1 MPSTFRIGTATQRA
15 ARPAEQPAAQPATRR
30 AALVATAFAAALT
43 TLAPFA
49 ASAQAWPEKTV
60 RMVIPFPPGGTL
72 DKVGRMLAQRLQDQF
87 GQTFVVENKPGGNGV
102 IGGDAVAKAPADG
115 YTLLFNASTFVT
127 APMTMK
133 SVPYKVQT
141 DFVPISLVAQAPLSI
156 AIGNKVGVSDLKG
169 LIAAAKANPGK
180 LNFATGSIGS
190 AGHLCTVRLE
200 QAAGISVT
208 VVPYKG
214 TAPAFQD
221 LIGGQIEGFI
231 DPVLGSVQFH
241 RTGQLKVVAVTAGK
255 RLPNLSDVA
264 TASETVPGF
273 ECASWYGL
281 WAPAKTANDIVVKLN
296 AAVNKALAADMADK
310 LLADGLVPGGGS
322 PADFAKFQ
330 ADDIAS
336 SGKVIADR
344 KISID

>member
-1 MPSTFRIGTATQRA
+1 MQKTFNLT
-15 ARPAEQPAAQPATRR
+15 
-30 AALVATAFAAALT
+30 LVAAITALMAAG
-43 TLAPFA
+43 
-49 ASAQAWPEKTV
+49 AQAQTWPDRTV

-72 DKVGRMLAQRLQDQF
+72 DKVGRMLAQRLGEQF
-87 GQTFVVENKPGGNGV
+87 GQTFIVDNKPGGNGV

-156 AIGNKVGVSDLKG
+156 ALSGKLGIGDLPA
-169 LIAAAKANPGK
+169 LVAAAKAQPGRM
-180 LNFATGSIGS
+180 NFAVGSIGS

-200 QAAGISVT
+200 QAAGIQVSI
-208 VVPYKG
+208 VPYKG

-241 RTGQLKVVAVTAGK
+241 RNGQLKVAAVTSAK
-255 RLPNLSDVA
+255 RLPNLPDVP
-264 TASETVPGF
+264 TASESIAGF
-273 ECASWYGL
+273 TCASWYGL
-281 WAPAKTANDIVVKLN
+281 WAPAKTAPDIVNRLN
-296 AAVNKALAADMADK
+296 AAVNKALAADMSEK
-310 LLADGLVPGGGS
+310 LVADGLVPGGGS

-330 ADDIAS
+330 ADDMAA
-336 SGKVIADR
+336 SGKIIADK
-344 KISID
+344 KISVE

>member
-1 MPSTFRIGTATQRA
+1 MTLIVGKT
-15 ARPAEQPAAQPATRR
+15 
-30 AALVATAFAAALT
+30 LAAAAVALLPM
-43 TLAPFA
+43 LAA
-49 ASAQAWPEKTV
+49 AQAWPERPV

-72 DKVGRMLAQRLQDQF
+72 DKVGRMLAQRLQEQF
-87 GQTFVVENKPGGNGV
+87 GQTFVVDNRPGGNGV
-102 IGGDAVAKAPADG
+102 IGGDAVAKAAADG

-169 LIAAAKANPGK
+169 LIAVAKAQPGK

-190 AGHLCTVRLE
+190 AGHLCTVKLE
-200 QAAGISVT
+200 NAAGISVT

-221 LIGGQIEGFI
+221 LIGGQIEGFL

-241 RTGQLKVVAVTAGK
+241 RVGQLRVVAVTAGK
-255 RLPNLSDVA
+255 RLPNLPDVP
-264 TASETVPGF
+264 TASETLPGF

-281 WAPAKTANDIVVKLN
+281 WAPAKTSADIVGRLN
-296 AAVNKALAADMADK
+296 AAVNKAMAADLAEK
-310 LLADGLVPGGGS
+310 LVADGLVPGGGS

-330 ADDIAS
+330 ADDIAT
-336 SGKVIADR
+336 SGKLIADR
-344 KISID
+344 KISVE

>member
-1 MPSTFRIGTATQRA
+1 MTTTRRSTLVLGALLA
-15 ARPAEQPAAQPATRR
+15 SALPAT
-30 AALVATAFAAALT
+30 AL
-43 TLAPFA
+43 
-49 ASAQAWPEKTV
+49 AQAWPDRPV

-72 DKVGRMLAQRLQDQF
+72 DKVGRMLAQELGKSL
-87 GQTFVVENKPGGNGV
+87 GQTFIVENKPGGNGV
-102 IGGDAVAKAPADG
+102 IGGDTVAKAPADG

-133 SVPYKVQT
+133 SVPYKVQS

-156 AIGNKVGVSDLKG
+156 AIGNKLGVSDLKG
-169 LIAAAKANPGK
+169 LVAAAKAKPGG
-180 LNFATGSIGS
+180 LNFAVGSIGS

-200 QAAGISVT
+200 QAAGISVGI
-208 VVPYKG
+208 VPYKG

-241 RTGQLKVVAVTAGK
+241 RAKQLHVVAVTAAK
-255 RLPNLSDVA
+255 RLPNLPDVP

-281 WAPAKTANDIVVKLN
+281 WAPAKTAGDTIDKLN
-296 AAVNKALAADMADK
+296 AAVNKALGGEMRDK
-310 LLADGLVPGGGS
+310 LIADGLVPGGGS

-330 ADDIAS
+330 ADDIAA
-336 SGKVIADR
+336 SGKIIADK
-344 KISID
+344 KITVE

>member
-1 MPSTFRIGTATQRA
+1 MNFRPSRHAGSRFALA
-15 ARPAEQPAAQPATRR
+15 AFAPFFAFT
-30 AALVATAFAAALT
+30 ALVA
-43 TLAPFA
+43 LAPLPA
-49 ASAQAWPEKTV
+49 AAQAWPDKPV

-72 DKVGRMLAQRLQDQF
+72 DKVGRMLAQRLQEQF

-102 IGGDAVAKAPADG
+102 IGGDTVAKAAADG

-156 AIGNKVGVSDLKG
+156 ALGNKAGVSDLKG

-241 RTGQLKVVAVTAGK
+241 RTGQLKVVAVTAAK
-255 RLPNLSDVA
+255 RLPNLADVP

-281 WAPAKTANDIVVKLN
+281 WAPAKTSSDIVARLN

-330 ADDIAS
+330 ADDIAA
-336 SGKVIADR
+336 SGKIIADR
-344 KISID
+344 KITLD

>member
-1 MPSTFRIGTATQRA
+1 MQ
-15 ARPAEQPAAQPATRR
+15 QPARRRRR
-30 AALVATAFAAALT
+30 APAAAALAALAAT
-43 TLAPFA
+43 LTLAPLA
-49 ASAQAWPEKTV
+49 AQAQAQSQAQAWPDKPV

-72 DKVGRMLAQRLQDQF
+72 DKVGRMLAQRLQEQF
-87 GQTFVVENKPGGNGV
+87 GQTFIVENKPGGNGV
-102 IGGDAVAKAPADG
+102 IGGDAVAKAQADG

-127 APMTMK
+127 APLTMK

-156 AIGNKVGVSDLKG
+156 AISNKVGVADLKG
-169 LIAAAKANPGK
+169 LVAAAKANPGK

-221 LIGGQIEGFI
+221 LVGGQIEGFI

-241 RTGQLKVVAVTAGK
+241 RNNQLKVVAVTAAK
-255 RLPNLSDVA
+255 RLPNLPDVP

-273 ECASWYGL
+273 TCASWYGL
-281 WAPAKTANDIVVKLN
+281 WAPAKTSADIVAKLN

-310 LLADGLVPGGGS
+310 LVADGLVPGGGS

-336 SGKVIADR
+336 SGKIITERNIRLD
-344 KISID
+344 

>member
-1 MPSTFRIGTATQRA
+1 MSA
-15 ARPAEQPAAQPATRR
+15 
-30 AALVATAFAAALT
+30 T
-43 TLAPFA
+43 TLRAPFA
-49 ASAQAWPEKTV
+49 AAIVAALAATLPLAAQAQAWPDKPV
-60 RMVIPFPPGGTL
+60 RMIIPFPPGGTL
-72 DKVGRMLAQRLQDQF
+72 DKVGRMLAQRLQEQF
-87 GQTFVVENKPGGNGV
+87 GQTFIVDNRPGGNGV
-102 IGGDAVAKAPADG
+102 IGGDAVAKAAADG

-127 APMTMK
+127 APLTMK

-141 DFVPISLVAQAPLSI
+141 DFAPIALVAQAPLSI
-156 AIGNKVGVSDLKG
+156 AISNKLGVIDLKG
-169 LIAAAKANPGK
+169 LIAAAKAQPGK

-190 AGHLCTVRLE
+190 AGHLCTARLE
-200 QAAGISVT
+200 NAAGISMT

-241 RTGQLKVVAVTAGK
+241 RAQQLRVVAVTSAK
-255 RLPNLSDVA
+255 RLPNLPDVP

-281 WAPAKTANDIVVKLN
+281 WAPAKTSGEIVVRLN

-310 LLADGLVPGGGS
+310 LVADGLVPGGGS

-330 ADDIAS
+330 ADDIAT
-336 SGKVIADR
+336 SGKLIAER
-344 KISID
+344 KITLE